1 MKVQAA
7 ENFEKALELQEGYRD
22 ACEKLADYYREKYE
36 DQYKRADFDTSI
48 AYISRQIAV
57 TENCYYLVH
66 RGLIYMNAMELD
78 EAIRDFEKALEY
90 VPEDWAAHNNLGCC
104 YKYLGRFEEPSD
116 ISRRPWN
123 IWRTAKACFRTAIWP
138 TATRRLGITGKR
150 SNAIRRI

>member
-7 ENFEKALELQEGYRD
+7 ENCETALELQEGYRD

-36 DQYKRADFDTSI
+36 NQYRRADFDTAI

-78 EAIRDFEKALEY
+78 EAIRDFEKALTY
-90 VPEDWAAHNNLGCC
+90 VPEDWGA
-104 YKYLGRFEEPSD
+104 
-116 ISRRPWN
+116 
-123 IWRTAKACFRTAIWP
+123 
-138 TATRRLGITGKR
+138 
-150 SNAIRRI
+150 